1 MMSIHYLLAAGA
13 TSRLDGVV
21 AIASLVTA
29 ATTIVLCLVTGYY
42 ALLTRSLADSQVTAV
57 RLANES
63 LVLQRSNFEAT
74 AALER
79 DRWRDERLRFL
90 DSIAPKVE
98 FAVSATPA
106 VQWRVSDSP
115 FGTWGTRPQ
124 APSNHDVQVRVRN
137 VGDTTLAVRWD
148 GHESIEEAELYG
160 GKRHL
165 IPGKTAALSIR
176 ISHQSVAARA
186 KSDLSH
192 FRFEFVVA
200 PSIGGVEDRYMA
212 LLVVSPA
219 SPDPIER
226 PGGIPSSDVRGLV
239 AHPYLAAHVSD
250 EPRRMVIES

>member
-74 AALER
+74 AAL
-79 DRWRDERLRFL
+79 
-90 DSIAPKVE
+90 APKVE